1 MLIDDD
7 TKAELPLHIALGAS
21 DFLKI
26 KSKITAR
33 IGKTGEPAA
42 ELTKLGWMIVSSGPD
57 VQAIPTQ
64 CTWSY
69 FWKLQRDFALFKEYD
84 DKIKGQP
91 AEWIVKEA
99 PETATSKEFQIPPK
113 SAVKQLTGTT
123 KLRIVYGASAK
134 PTKAS
139 PFLNECL
146 EIGPAL
152 QKTLC
157 NVLYDVVWNYF
168 LLQETWNK
176 PS

>member
-26 KSKITAR
+26 KSKIKSR

-69 FWKLQRDFALFKEYD
+69 FWKLQRDLALFKEYD

-123 KLRIVYGASAK
+123 KLRIVYGA
-134 PTKAS
+134 
-139 PFLNECL
+139 
-146 EIGPAL
+146 
-152 QKTLC
+152 
-157 NVLYDVVWNYF
+157 
-168 LLQETWNK
+168 
-176 PS
+176 